1 MVFIVLLSFI
11 AVSGLFIFIGSRR
24 SAGGQEGGKEKKQN
38 WLQFYAKGKD
48 SGFSFK
54 EIELL
59 RRLAVKASLEDPAT
73 LFWSQRQL
81 DVCIRSLVRSSR
93 ISGTDKDEDVQDFLS
108 RLYDYRKKIEL
119 EKPKVKNG
127 LAGSRQIEE
136 GQPLRILL
144 RGSGVFKS
152 RIIKNTSRYITI
164 ARPVNSGLSGGFSWT
179 GQSISVYFWRN
190 DDAGYVFDTE
200 VTGEVFSKGYAAL
213 QINHG
218 AKLFRTQ
225 KRKSVRLKIHK
236 AAYLYLIKDEAD
248 AGRVEVAP
256 GLKCIIDDISDSGC
270 AITIGG
276 KAVEGLRVK
285 VQFTMETDPVIMC
298 GTVRSTDFNEEA
310 GCSIL
315 HIEADELPRE
325 ARNLILSEVFGTSSG
340 EEEALPFKILD
351 EETENEAGKG
361 SDQSAVN
368 NNAI

>member
-11 AVSGLFIFIGSRR
+11 AVSGLFFFISSRKF
-24 SAGGQEGGKEKKQN
+24 AGGQDEGKETKQN

-59 RRLAVKASLEDPAT
+59 RRLAIKANLEDPAT
-73 LFWSQRQL
+73 LFWSQKHMDL
-81 DVCIRSLVRSSR
+81 CIRSLVRSSR
-93 ISGTDKDEDVQDFLS
+93 LSGTDKDEDVQELLS
-108 RLYDYRKKIEL
+108 RLYDYRKKLEL

-127 LAGSRQIEE
+127 LSGSRQIEE
-136 GQPLRILL
+136 GHSLRILL
-144 RGSGVFKS
+144 RGTGVFTS
-152 RIIKNTSRYITI
+152 RIIKNTGQYITI
-164 ARPVNSGLSGGFSWT
+164 ARPATSGLSSSFSWT
-179 GQSISVYFWRN
+179 GQSISVYFWRS

-200 VTGEVFSKGYAAL
+200 ISEEVYSKGYAAL
-213 QINHG
+213 QINH
-218 AKLFRTQ
+218 ADKLFRTQ

-236 AAYLYLIKDEAD
+236 PAYLYLINDEAD
-248 AGRVEVAP
+248 TGRIEVEP

-276 KAVEGLRVK
+276 RAVEGLRVK
-285 VQFTMETDPVIMC
+285 IQFTMDADPVIMC
-298 GTVRSTDFNEEA
+298 GTVRAADFKEDG

-325 ARNLILSEVFGTSSG
+325 TRNLILSEVFGASSG
-340 EEEALPFKILD
+340 GEEALPFKILD

-361 SDQSAVN
+361 SNQSAVN